1 MTQVGCPACG
11 VGQLSVPVA
20 GQGPGPGGAPEP
32 ARCPACGHTAAAVLV
47 GEAAWLLGEQ
57 SRLLARLTWVQ
68 GRIAAGDLAPPVAVP
83 LLGPGSPGFPGG
95 PGLPGVPGV
104 PGVPGPG
111 VPGGPGVV
119 PGGWPAPDRER
130 RPVAL
135 QTLLLGL
142 GALLIVIASVV
153 FAAVA
158 WDRLGPTGQVALL
171 AVVVALL
178 SGGAHALRDR
188 YRATAEALA
197 AMAAAVAAV
206 AFLAAPRLGLGTGW
220 MRRETALWATLAL
233 LAVAGLS
240 AGLDR
245 LSRLVAWRAATV
257 VAVTGA
263 AGAFPFALAGAGQVR
278 PEPFGIAGVAAVAA
292 VVLGLARSGLG
303 SGAHGPGAHG
313 PGDQG
318 TRGRGSGDVIT
329 LRVIGG
335 CLAATSA
342 ILALAAYGHR
352 SEHSWTLAWAAV
364 AVAAWVAA
372 ARFGGAGAA
381 VLAGVATAHVPALA
395 VTGLRVGRPDLRDGA
410 LAPALAGLALL
421 GGVAVA
427 GACLRRAD
435 RQVGGVALRPALLA
449 TGIAGWVL
457 APLLLDDGG
466 WMDTAWWARY
476 LALVAVLLLA
486 VAVGLRVTWTAWA
499 AGGTGSLAVAMITID
514 ADRGYRP
521 ESVTLPVAAVLLV
534 AGLVAA
540 LWTHDGRRDS
550 LLALGPALAMAVV
563 PSALAAL
570 DDVTSD
576 GGPWRGV
583 IVLGVG
589 TALVLAGV
597 AVRLRGPLVV
607 GLIGAAIA
615 GVAQLYA
622 LADLLPRWVALAF
635 AGALLVAVGFRVEVL
650 ARAGRHA
657 LRRGL
662 ALR

>member
-1 MTQVGCPACG
+1 VTQVGCPACG

-20 GQGPGPGGAPEP
+20 GSRGGPGGGP
-32 ARCPACGHTAAAVLV
+32 ARCPACGHAAAAELV

-57 SRLLARLTWVQ
+57 SRLLARLHWVQ
-68 GRIAAGDLAPPVAVP
+68 ERIAAGDLAPPTAVP
-83 LLGPGSPGFPGG
+83 LPGLGVAGG
-95 PGLPGVPGV
+95 PGF
-104 PGVPGPG
+104 
-111 VPGGPGVV
+111 GGPG
-119 PGGWPAPDRER
+119 PGGWPAPGREH

-158 WDRLGPTGQVALL
+158 WDRLGAGGQVGLL

-178 SGGAHALRDR
+178 SGGSHALRGR

-206 AFLAAPRLGLGTGW
+206 AFLAAPRLGLGAAW
-220 MRRETALWATLAL
+220 MRRETALWVTLAL
-233 LAVAGLS
+233 LAVAALS

-263 AGAFPFALAGAGQVR
+263 AGAFPFALAGGGEVR
-278 PEPFGIAGVAAVAA
+278 PEPFGVAGVAAVAA
-292 VVLGLARSGLG
+292 VVLGLARSASPSPFPPPTAPSPTSGLAG
-303 SGAHGPGAHG
+303 VPGPEPAGPAVTG
-313 PGDQG
+313 PGD
-318 TRGRGSGDVIT
+318 TIT
-329 LRVIGG
+329 LRVIGS
-335 CLAATSA
+335 CLALTSA
-342 ILALAAYGHR
+342 VLALAAYGHR

-364 AVAAWVAA
+364 AAAAWVAA
-372 ARFGGAGAA
+372 ARFGGPGAA
-381 VLAGVATAHVPALA
+381 VLAGVAVAHVPVLA
-395 VTGLRVGRPDLRDGA
+395 VAGFRVDRQDLHDGA

-421 GGVAVA
+421 GGAAVA

-435 RQVGGVALRPALLA
+435 RPVGGVALQPALLGA
-449 TGIAGWVL
+449 GIAGWVL

-476 LALVAVLLLA
+476 LALVAVELLA
-486 VAVGLRVTWTAWA
+486 VAVALRVTWTAWA
-499 AGGTGSLAVAMITID
+499 AGGTGSLAVALITID
-514 ADRGYRP
+514 VDRRPQP
-521 ESVTLPVAAVLLV
+521 ESITLPVAAVLLV
-534 AGLVAA
+534 AGVVAA
-540 LWTHDGRRDS
+540 LRTRDGERDS
-550 LLALGPALAMAVV
+550 LVALGPALAMAVL

-570 DDVTSD
+570 DDVTTD

-583 IVLGVG
+583 IVLGAG
-589 TALVLAGV
+589 TALVLGGV
-597 AVRLRGPLVV
+597 AARLRGPLVV
-607 GLIGAAIA
+607 GLVGVAVAA
-615 GVAQLYA
+615 VAQLYA
-622 LADLLPRWVALAF
+622 LADLLPRWVALAL
-635 AGALLVAVGFRVEVL
+635 AGALLVAVGFRIEVL
-650 ARAGRHA
+650 ARAGRQA